1 MEKWTEKKLSQY
13 LICKHN
19 LKNKSNMD
27 QNVINDVKRFAFE
40 ILKDERIMT
49 DENFNFADADNMD
62 SVNRVAILVAIEKEY
77 DFIFKLKEISSWNT
91 VMELAAIVEKKM

>member
-1 MEKWTEKKLSQY
+1 
-13 LICKHN
+13 
-19 LKNKSNMD
+19 MD

-40 ILKDERIMT
+40 VLKDERIMT
-49 DENFNFADADNMD
+49 DENFNFEDADNMD